1 VEDVVAAADRAP
13 ALTVVPTSRVLPLV
27 ETGALGDA
35 ARPTG
40 VGELDRVL
48 GGGIVPG
55 SVTVLGGEP
64 GIGKSTL
71 VLQALGA
78 MAAAGARA
86 MLVAGEESP
95 EQVRARAQRLGA
107 LAPSLLVVAETE
119 WPSVL
124 AHAEAVEPDVLAID
138 SVQTLVDPD
147 MPGGPGSVTQV
158 RDNAQRIVR
167 FAKERNVAVLLVGH
181 VTKDGALA
189 GPRALEHVVD
199 TVLSFEGDR
208 HHALRMLR
216 ASKHR
221 FGATDEL
228 GVLEM
233 TERGLVGVPDAS
245 ALFLADRRP
254 GAYGSVVAPI
264 MDGTRPL
271 LVEVQALVAETN
283 AAMPR
288 RVSHA
293 LDTSRVA
300 MLTAVLQK
308 RGGCIHLWKAD
319 IYVSVTG
326 GARVT
331 EPGADLA
338 LALAVATSMYEVPVP
353 ADTVVLGELG
363 LGGEVRQVV
372 QAPRRLAEAARAGFT
387 RAIVPASTPD
397 VAGIELVRVG
407 TLANAMEYLDL

>member
-1 VEDVVAAADRAP
+1 VEDVVAADRP
-13 ALTVVPTSRVLPLV
+13 ALAVVPTTLVVPLV
-27 ETGALGDA
+27 ETGAMGTVQ
-35 ARPTG
+35 RPTG
-40 VGELDRVL
+40 IGELDRVL
-48 GGGIVPG
+48 GGGLVPG
-55 SVTVLGGEP
+55 SVTLIGGEP

-78 MAAAGARA
+78 MAARGARSL
-86 MLVAGEESP
+86 LVAGEESP
-95 EQVRARAQRLGA
+95 EQVRARAERLDA
-107 LAPSLLVVAETE
+107 LTPSLLVVAETSL
-119 WPSVL
+119 PAVL
-124 AHAEAVEPDVLAID
+124 AHADVIQPDVLAID
-138 SVQTLVDPD
+138 SVQTLCDADV
-147 MPGGPGSVTQV
+147 PGGPGSVSQV
-158 RDNAQRIVR
+158 RESAQRLVR
-167 FAKERNVAVLLVGH
+167 YAKEHNVAVLLVGH

-233 TERGLVGVPDAS
+233 TEGGLCGVPDAS

-254 GAYGSVVAPI
+254 GAYGSVIAPV
-264 MDGTRPL
+264 MEGSRPL

-283 AAMPR
+283 LAMPR

-308 RGGCIHLWKAD
+308 RGGCIHLAGAD
-319 IYVSVTG
+319 IYVTVTG
-326 GARVT
+326 GVRVS

-338 LALAVATSMYEVPVP
+338 LALAIATATYEKPVAG
-353 ADTVVLGELG
+353 DTVVFGELG

-372 QAPRRLAEAARAGFT
+372 HSPRRLTEAARAGFKK
-387 RAIVPASTPD
+387 AIVPKSTPD
-397 VAGIELVRVG
+397 VPGMELHRVAD
-407 TLANAMEYLDL
+407 LAAAMEFLDL